1 MAGLLV
7 WLTAAEWKIYDPI
20 LAMALGGM
28 TWSAYS
34 YIRLNS
40 LHEDH
45 VKARYGLYKNV
56 YRLILISIFPLSIS
70 VLAIMLP
77 SWWWILL
84 LLLPPAIIVLLYP
97 VVLGVISFRQI
108 PRIKS
113 LMIALT
119 WVWLSVT
126 IPAIVHVKPWDMN
139 LVSLHIQRFLLIS
152 LWLLPFDIRDMKFD
166 PESMQTLP
174 QQMGLAQIKR
184 WSGWVGFGLQISVLL
199 SAWLGWLPVSLG
211 IAWVVGLEYLH
222 QLTIRSKPNDD
233 VFITGFWVESL
244 PLIVFT
250 TYFFARIYI

>member
-7 WLTAAEWKIYDPI
+7 WLTAAEWKINDPI
-20 LAMALGGM
+20 LAMALGGI

-45 VKARYGLYKNV
+45 VKVRYRVYKNV
-56 YRLILISIFPLSIS
+56 YRLILISVFPLSIF

-126 IPAIVHVKPWDMN
+126 IPAIVYVKPWDMH

-174 QQMGLAQIKR
+174 QRMGLAQIKR

-199 SAWLGWLPVSLG
+199 SAWLGWLPVPLG

-222 QLTIRSKPNDD
+222 QLTICSRPNDD
-233 VFITGFWVESL
+233 ALKTGFWIEAM
-244 PLIVFT
+244 PLIVFV
-250 TYFFARIYI
+250 TYLITSIYF